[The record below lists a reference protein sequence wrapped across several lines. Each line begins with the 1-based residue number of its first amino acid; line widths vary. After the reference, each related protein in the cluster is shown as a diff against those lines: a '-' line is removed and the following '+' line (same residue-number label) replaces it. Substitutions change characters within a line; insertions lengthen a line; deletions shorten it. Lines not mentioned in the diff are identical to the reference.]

1 MDASD
6 LRKMLGMKPPAPEK
20 SKKDTPKPV
29 SIVVREQKKVHRKK
43 GGATREEE
51 IMYSRTVFELDLW
64 DLEMGE
70 SCLAKREDKH
80 QLSAEEMADFMFAA
94 WSPDPKFAE
103 YTLRPRLN
111 QFFHLLMETSDYR
124 SLHGK
129 TLYNRAASELAAS
142 KFADQWLSL
151 KEKDRERSSPADEKD
166 FLDDKKREKSDED
179 KKGSPRKSDKPKP
192 GDEAT
197 RDEKDEKRKEHTGTS
212 EEETEEDSEERED
225 AEEGDTGT
233 SGEEETFAGESEEA
247 EVGAE
252 GDGDLLKAVSTALA
266 CASEE
271 VTALTEA
278 IGGLTG
284 MGPGTRNSIPL
295 DPDKQLKLFEKIR
308 NDPVVRRI
316 CEMLGKYTVVA
327 DSKQRHKLGHGWDEM
342 MGVELSGDIGRILPH
357 ELALMSIPE
366 FEMDTMR
373 RLVENQCMSRDFK
386 AMEKVGKGPAIIV
399 VDESGSM
406 SGPKVE
412 NAKALALAMA
422 YICKHQR
429 RWCCLIGFSGA
440 TGHNILTLSPES
452 WDELKLFEWLKHFF
466 GGGSNLDLPIREM
479 PDFWQ
484 EISPPRGKTD
494 LVFITDAA
502 CNFSER
508 EADTFMA
515 WKVEESVRL
524 VSLVIGNYGVG
535 QLGEI
540 SDEIHLINTLS
551 PDEDGV
557 ASCLSI

>member
-1 MDASD
+1 MDALD
-6 LRKMLGMKPPAPEK
+6 LRKMLGMRPPSPEK
-20 SKKDTPKPV
+20 PKKDAPKPV
-29 SIVVREQKKVHRKK
+29 SIMVREEKKVHKKK
-43 GGATREEE
+43 GGLAREEE

-64 DLEMGE
+64 DLEMGGV
-70 SCLAKREDKH
+70 CLSKREDKH

-151 KEKDRERSSPADEKD
+151 KEKDRERSSPVE
-166 FLDDKKREKSDED
+166 DDKREKSDED
-179 KKGSPRKSDKPKP
+179 KTATHEKRKPEPS
-192 GDEAT
+192 DEAG
-197 RDEKDEKRKEHTGTS
+197 RDEKDEKRKKRSGKDKEEIEEGT
-212 EEETEEDSEERED
+212 EERED
-225 AEEGDTGT
+225 EEEGSDGEG
-233 SGEEETFAGESEEA
+233 SEEEASGSMSEET
-247 EVGAE
+247 EIGAE
-252 GDGDLLKAVSTALA
+252 GDGDLLKAVTSALA
-266 CASEE
+266 SAGEE

-284 MGPGTRNSIPL
+284 MGPGTKNNVPL

-316 CEMLGKYTVVA
+316 CEMLGKYTVIA

-373 RLVENQCMSRDFK
+373 RLVESQCMSRDFK

-479 PDFWQ
+479 PDFWR
-484 EISPPRGKTD
+484 EIKPPRGKTD

-502 CNFSER
+502 AWFSET
-508 EADTFMA
+508 EADTFLA
-515 WKVEESVRL
+515 WKTEESVRL

-540 SDEIHLINTLS
+540 SDEIHLINTLD
-551 PDEDGV
+551 PEAAGV
-557 ASCLSI
+557 DACLSI